1 MVKTKFILM
10 IILLALVAKEGTMAQ
25 THYRRIPAIELDY
38 GTNVFGKANNFVAL
52 SISKYISRKSYWKVG
67 VNYFEKTFQYDIP
80 ISGEEIS
87 STSPVTTEEAFKDS
101 KAKDWYLDGSYN
113 YTIASNLKSIFW
125 NIGIGAFIGTEY
137 SDGTIR
143 NKVVIGQ
150 KRTSIYLS
158 NLIICALV
166 SVVMCAAFFIAYLCI
181 GIPLLGFFE
190 MDIKQVLLFTLA
202 VFVLAIAFASIF
214 TLISMLNHNKAIT
227 AVVCILLA
235 FLLLFAG
242 AQFNKMLNEPE
253 TNMGLMMTDNGQEYQ
268 EIPNPN
274 YLEGGERKVVQFLY
288 DFVPGGQAL
297 QCVSLEANNITV
309 LPAYSLIIIVLTT
322 GFGVF
327 FFKKKELK

>member
-1 MVKTKFILM
+1 MSKLLSAGFIRL
-10 IILLALVAKEGTMAQ
+10 
-25 THYRRIPAIELDY
+25 
-38 GTNVFGKANNFVAL
+38 
-52 SISKYISRKSYWKVG
+52 RKDK
-67 VNYFEKTFQYDIP
+67 
-80 ISGEEIS
+80 
-87 STSPVTTEEAFKDS
+87 
-101 KAKDWYLDGSYN
+101 
-113 YTIASNLKSIFW
+113 IFW
-125 NIGIGAFIGTEY
+125 IALIFMFGAGVFFPVMRYIDMQKSGYINNIDNGFFACALFIGVVMAVFCSLFIGTEY

-327 FFKKKELK
+327 FFKKKVLK

>member
-1 MVKTKFILM
+1 MSKLSSAGFIRL
-10 IILLALVAKEGTMAQ
+10 
-25 THYRRIPAIELDY
+25 
-38 GTNVFGKANNFVAL
+38 
-52 SISKYISRKSYWKVG
+52 RKDK
-67 VNYFEKTFQYDIP
+67 
-80 ISGEEIS
+80 
-87 STSPVTTEEAFKDS
+87 
-101 KAKDWYLDGSYN
+101 
-113 YTIASNLKSIFW
+113 IFW
-125 NIGIGAFIGTEY
+125 IALIFMFGAGVFFPVMRYIDMQKSGYINNIDNGFFACALFIGVVMAVFCSLFIGTEY

>member
-1 MVKTKFILM
+1 MSKLLSAGFIRL
-10 IILLALVAKEGTMAQ
+10 
-25 THYRRIPAIELDY
+25 
-38 GTNVFGKANNFVAL
+38 
-52 SISKYISRKSYWKVG
+52 RKDK
-67 VNYFEKTFQYDIP
+67 
-80 ISGEEIS
+80 
-87 STSPVTTEEAFKDS
+87 
-101 KAKDWYLDGSYN
+101 
-113 YTIASNLKSIFW
+113 IFW
-125 NIGIGAFIGTEY
+125 IALIFMFGAGVFFPVMRYIDMQKSGYINNIDNGFFACALFIGVVMAVFCSLFIGTEY

-166 SVVMCAAFFIAYLCI
+166 RVVMCAAFFIAYLCI

>member
-1 MVKTKFILM
+1 MSKLLSAGFIRL
-10 IILLALVAKEGTMAQ
+10 
-25 THYRRIPAIELDY
+25 
-38 GTNVFGKANNFVAL
+38 
-52 SISKYISRKSYWKVG
+52 RKDK
-67 VNYFEKTFQYDIP
+67 
-80 ISGEEIS
+80 
-87 STSPVTTEEAFKDS
+87 
-101 KAKDWYLDGSYN
+101 
-113 YTIASNLKSIFW
+113 IFW
-125 NIGIGAFIGTEY
+125 IALIFMFGAGVFFPVMRYIDMQKSGYINNIDNGFFACALFIGVVMAVFCSLFIGTEY

-181 GIPLLGFFE
+181 GIPFLGFFE

>member
-1 MVKTKFILM
+1 MSKLLSAGFIRL
-10 IILLALVAKEGTMAQ
+10 
-25 THYRRIPAIELDY
+25 
-38 GTNVFGKANNFVAL
+38 
-52 SISKYISRKSYWKVG
+52 RKDK
-67 VNYFEKTFQYDIP
+67 
-80 ISGEEIS
+80 
-87 STSPVTTEEAFKDS
+87 
-101 KAKDWYLDGSYN
+101 
-113 YTIASNLKSIFW
+113 IFW
-125 NIGIGAFIGTEY
+125 IALIFMFGAGVFFPVMRYIDMQKSGYINNIDNGFFACALFIGVVMAVFCSLFIVTEY

-327 FFKKKELK
+327 FFKKNELK

>member
-1 MVKTKFILM
+1 MSKLLSAGFIRL
-10 IILLALVAKEGTMAQ
+10 
-25 THYRRIPAIELDY
+25 
-38 GTNVFGKANNFVAL
+38 
-52 SISKYISRKSYWKVG
+52 RKDK
-67 VNYFEKTFQYDIP
+67 
-80 ISGEEIS
+80 
-87 STSPVTTEEAFKDS
+87 
-101 KAKDWYLDGSYN
+101 
-113 YTIASNLKSIFW
+113 IFW
-125 NIGIGAFIGTEY
+125 IALIFMFGAGVFFPVMRYIDMQKSGYINNIDNGFFACALFIGVVMAVFCSLFIGTEY

-274 YLEGGERKVVQFLY
+274 YPEGGERKVVQFLY

>member
-1 MVKTKFILM
+1 MSKLLSAGFIRL
-10 IILLALVAKEGTMAQ
+10 
-25 THYRRIPAIELDY
+25 
-38 GTNVFGKANNFVAL
+38 
-52 SISKYISRKSYWKVG
+52 RKDK
-67 VNYFEKTFQYDIP
+67 
-80 ISGEEIS
+80 
-87 STSPVTTEEAFKDS
+87 
-101 KAKDWYLDGSYN
+101 
-113 YTIASNLKSIFW
+113 IFW
-125 NIGIGAFIGTEY
+125 IALIFMFGAGVFFPVMRYIDMQKSGYINNIDNGFFACALFIGVVMAVFCSLFIGTEY

-297 QCVSLEANNITV
+297 QCVSLEVNNITV

>member
-1 MVKTKFILM
+1 MSKLLSANFIRL
-10 IILLALVAKEGTMAQ
+10 
-25 THYRRIPAIELDY
+25 
-38 GTNVFGKANNFVAL
+38 
-52 SISKYISRKSYWKVG
+52 RKDK
-67 VNYFEKTFQYDIP
+67 
-80 ISGEEIS
+80 
-87 STSPVTTEEAFKDS
+87 
-101 KAKDWYLDGSYN
+101 
-113 YTIASNLKSIFW
+113 IFW
-125 NIGIGAFIGTEY
+125 IALIFMFGAGVFFPVMRYMDMQQSGYINNIDNGFFACALFIGIVMAVFCSLFIGTEY

-158 NLIICALV
+158 NLIICAIV
-166 SVVMCAAFFIAYLCI
+166 SVVMCAAFLIVYLCI

-190 MDIKQVLLFTLA
+190 MDIKSVLLFTLS

-242 AQFNKMLNEPE
+242 AQLNKMLNEPE
-253 TNMGLMMTDNGQEYQ
+253 TNMGLIMTENGQEYQ

-274 YLEGGERKVVQFLY
+274 YLEDGEREVFQFFY

-297 QCVSLEANNITV
+297 QCVSLEAHNIAV
-309 LPAYSLIIIVLTT
+309 LPVYSLIIIILTT
-322 GFGVF
+322 GIGMF
-327 FFKKKELK
+327 FFRKKELK